1 MHGDEDFAAAAGQ
14 GCQMSPTR
22 LMLIDDHLMI
32 TEALA
37 SRLSASMDLW
47 VAGRCTTGDPNL
59 IDIVRGLRPDVIV
72 IEVAPFGREIAD
84 VLGQLMAAR
93 PEARVI
99 VLTADHDVAH
109 AVEAAR
115 AGVAAWVAKEQ
126 GAAELEAALRGVIKG
141 ESWFPPHMLGE
152 ILRELRADAR
162 RAGQQDGCLGMLSR
176 REREVLLAMMDGKRG
191 GQIAADLTISADT
204 VRTHIRN
211 IFAKLDVHSR
221 LEAVRVARAAGLRAP
236 GLSAPLAGRRAG
248 GAQASSAHGRAGG
261 APTSSAGG
269 MGGPGGTPGPAESR
283 RREAAAR
290 SAAAFGP
297 AAAT

>member
-1 MHGDEDFAAAAGQ
+1 MHAHDDFAAWPRHG
-14 GCQMSPTR
+14 GRMSPTR
-22 LMLIDDHLMI
+22 LMLVDDHLMI

-37 SRLSASMDLW
+37 ARLSAAMDLW
-47 VAGRCTTGDPNL
+47 VAGRCSTVDPNL
-59 IDIVRGLRPDVIV
+59 ADIVRGLRPDVIV
-72 IEVAPFGREIAD
+72 IEPAPFGDEIAD
-84 VLGQLMAAR
+84 MLGTLMAAR

-99 VLTADHDVAH
+99 VLTSDHDVAH

-126 GAAELEAALRGVIKG
+126 GAADLETALRGVIKG

-162 RAGQQDGCLGMLSR
+162 RAGQGDSLGMLSR

-191 GQIAADLTISADT
+191 GQIATDLTISADT

-236 GLSAPLAGRRAG
+236 G
-248 GAQASSAHGRAGG
+248 QAA
-261 APTSSAGG
+261 
-269 MGGPGGTPGPAESR
+269 
-283 RREAAAR
+283 
-290 SAAAFGP
+290 
-297 AAAT
+297 

>member
-1 MHGDEDFAAAAGQ
+1 
-14 GCQMSPTR
+14 MSPTR

-37 SRLSASMDLW
+37 SRLSASTDLW
-47 VAGRCTTGDPNL
+47 VAGRCATGDPGL

-72 IEVAPFGREIAD
+72 IEIAPFGQQIAGVLRE
-84 VLGQLMAAR
+84 LMAAR
-93 PEARVI
+93 PQARVI
-99 VLTADHDVAH
+99 VLTSDHDVSH

-141 ESWFPPHMLGE
+141 ESVYPPHMLGE

-162 RAGQQDGCLGMLSR
+162 RARQEDGTLGMLSR

-191 GQIAADLTISADT
+191 SQIATDLTISADT

-221 LEAVRVARAAGLRAP
+221 LEAVRAARAAGLRAP
-236 GLSAPLAGRRAG
+236 G
-248 GAQASSAHGRAGG
+248 QAA
-261 APTSSAGG
+261 
-269 MGGPGGTPGPAESR
+269 
-283 RREAAAR
+283 
-290 SAAAFGP
+290 
-297 AAAT
+297 

>member
-1 MHGDEDFAAAAGQ
+1 MHETDLVRAHEDFRAAARQ
-14 GCQMSPTR
+14 GFQMSPTR
-22 LMLIDDHLMI
+22 LMLVDDHLMI

-47 VAGRCTTGDPNL
+47 VAGRCTTADPNL

-72 IEVAPFGREIAD
+72 IEVAPFGHEIAD
-84 VLGQLMAAR
+84 MLGKLMGAR

-99 VLTADHDVAH
+99 VLTSDHDVTH
-109 AVEAAR
+109 AVQAAR

-126 GAAELEAALRGVIKG
+126 GATELEVALRGVIRG

-162 RAGQQDGCLGMLSR
+162 RAGQADDSLGMLSK

-236 GLSAPLAGRRAG
+236 G
-248 GAQASSAHGRAGG
+248 QAA
-261 APTSSAGG
+261 
-269 MGGPGGTPGPAESR
+269 
-283 RREAAAR
+283 
-290 SAAAFGP
+290 
-297 AAAT
+297 

>member
-1 MHGDEDFAAAAGQ
+1 MRAYDDFPAGPGQ
-14 GCQMSPTR
+14 GFPMSPTR
-22 LMLIDDHLMI
+22 LMLVDDHLMI

-37 SRLSASMDLW
+37 ARLSASMDLW
-47 VAGRCTTGDPNL
+47 VAGRCTTADPNL
-59 IDIVRGLRPDVIV
+59 TDIVRGLRPDVIV
-72 IEVAPFGREIAD
+72 IEVAPFGHEIAEM
-84 VLGQLMAAR
+84 LEKLMAAR

-99 VLTADHDVAH
+99 VLTSDQDVTH
-109 AVEAAR
+109 AVAAAR

-126 GAAELEAALRGVIKG
+126 GAAELEAALRGVIRG

-162 RAGQQDGCLGMLSR
+162 RGHDDDSLGMLSR

-191 GQIAADLTISADT
+191 GQIAAELTISADT

-236 GLSAPLAGRRAG
+236 GRA
-248 GAQASSAHGRAGG
+248 A
-261 APTSSAGG
+261 
-269 MGGPGGTPGPAESR
+269 
-283 RREAAAR
+283 
-290 SAAAFGP
+290 
-297 AAAT
+297 

>member
-1 MHGDEDFAAAAGQ
+1 MHLPETVLMHGDDDCAAAARQ

-22 LMLIDDHLMI
+22 LLLVDDHLMI

-47 VAGRCTTGDPNL
+47 VAGRCATGDPNL
-59 IDIVRGLRPDVIV
+59 TDIVRGLRPDIIV
-72 IEVAPFGREIAD
+72 IEIAPFGHELAD
-84 VLGQLMAAR
+84 VLRTLMAAR

-99 VLTADHDVAH
+99 VLTSDHDVTH

-141 ESWFPPHMLGE
+141 QSWFPPHMLGE

-162 RAGQQDGCLGMLSR
+162 RASEQDGCLGMLSR
-176 REREVLLAMMDGKRG
+176 REREVLLAMMDGKPG

-221 LEAVRVARAAGLRAP
+221 LEAVRVARAAGLRVP
-236 GLSAPLAGRRAG
+236 
-248 GAQASSAHGRAGG
+248 GRA
-261 APTSSAGG
+261 A
-269 MGGPGGTPGPAESR
+269 
-283 RREAAAR
+283 
-290 SAAAFGP
+290 
-297 AAAT
+297 